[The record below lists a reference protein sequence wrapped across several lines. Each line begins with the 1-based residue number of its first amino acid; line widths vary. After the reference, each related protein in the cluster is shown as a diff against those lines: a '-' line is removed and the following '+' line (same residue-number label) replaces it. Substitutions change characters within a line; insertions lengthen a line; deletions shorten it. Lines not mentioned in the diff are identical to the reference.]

1 MGENGKQW
9 EKWLKVGKSEKKV
22 GKSAEKWGEW
32 RKMAKNGEKLQRVS
46 GKKWGKVEKSLEKC
60 KKCG

>member
-1 MGENGKQW
+1 MA
-9 EKWLKVGKSEKKV
+9 KSGKKV

-32 RKMAKNGEKLQRVS
+32 LRVVKNGEKLLRVS